1 MSDKQVIKHAIERSK
16 SHNEI
21 VRVEIQDG
29 LSLEGILFEL
39 VEDDFGF
46 SDEARNE
53 LGQEVID
60 AYGDDWRI
68 QVTCLNMSE
77 VL

>member
-29 LSLEGILFEL
+29 LSLER
-39 VEDDFGF
+39 VANPTDSRPSDRQDDR
-46 SDEARNE
+46 AR
-53 LGQEVID
+53 GSR
-60 AYGDDWRI
+60 G
-68 QVTCLNMSE
+68 S
-77 VL
+77 